1 MNVSKVPIPVS
12 DSPGSIHK
20 PLFPQTSLR
29 PYTHKVNPSLYQI
42 NTKVLLSEL
51 SAPAVLDDL
60 PESFLD
66 EVKALRFDWVWPLG
80 VWALGDAGRGIS
92 RSNREW
98 HEEYRRALPDLTE
111 KDICGSPF
119 AVAGYHVAPELGGD
133 EALARLRERL
143 ANRGIRLLLDF
154 VPNHVALD
162 HPWVNT
168 HPDFFIRG
176 TEADLYGQPRNYVR
190 LPNGEIF
197 AHGRDPYF
205 PGWPD
210 TLQLNYFNPALREQM
225 IAELKRVASQCDGV
239 RCDMAMLLE
248 PEVFARTWSARNGSF
263 EERLPHFWPEAIRR
277 VKAEHPDFLFMAEV
291 YWDYEYKLQ
300 QHGFDYTYDKALY
313 DRLVESNPQ
322 AVRAHLSAPL
332 SYQQKM
338 VRFLE
343 NHDEPR
349 IASRVST
356 DQSKAMALV
365 SYLTPGLRFF
375 HRGQLEGHKI
385 RVPVHLKRGP
395 RETNNPELAAF
406 YNTLLPIVQSDV
418 AREGEWTLLTP
429 LPAWKG
435 NPSHDNFVTFLLTLG
450 KDWLLVAVNL
460 APYRSQCRISLPSG
474 LFTGANVRLVDL
486 LTQANYERSVQEI
499 TGPGL
504 FIECNGYK
512 GHVFTF

>member
-1 MNVSKVPIPVS
+1 M
-12 DSPGSIHK
+12 
-20 PLFPQTSLR
+20 
-29 PYTHKVNPSLYQI
+29 NPSLYQI

-168 HPDFFIRG
+168 QPDFFIRG

-210 TLQLNYFNPALREQM
+210 TLQLNYFNPALREQI
-225 IAELKRVASQCDGV
+225 IAELQRVASQCDGV

-248 PEVFARTWSARNGSF
+248 PEVFARTWNGRNGSF
-263 EERLPHFWPEAIRR
+263 DATIPHFWPEAIKR
-277 VKAEHPDFLFMAEV
+277 VKGAHPDFLFMAEV

-313 DRLVESNPQ
+313 DRLVESN
-322 AVRAHLSAPL
+322 AKSVRSHLAAPL
-332 SYQQKM
+332 AYQQKM

-356 DQSKAMALV
+356 DHSEAMALV
-365 SYLTPGLRFF
+365 SYLAPGLRFF
-375 HRGQLEGHKI
+375 HRGQFEGHTV
-385 RVPVHLKRGP
+385 RVPVHLARGP
-395 RETNNPELAAF
+395 KENTNPKVTRF
-406 YNTLLPIVQSDV
+406 YNTLLPIVQSEL
-418 AREGEWTLLTP
+418 ARSGDWKL
-429 LPAWKG
+429 LPAQAAWDG
-435 NPSHDNFVTFLLTLG
+435 NKTHENFITYLVTLDTQ
-450 KDWLLVAVNL
+450 WMLVVVNL
-460 APYRSQCRISLPSG
+460 AHYRGQCRISLPPH
-474 LFTGANVRLVDL
+474 LFQGETLQLVDL
-486 LTQANYERSVQEI
+486 LTNTRYDRSSEEV
-499 TGPGL
+499 TDPGL
-504 FIECNGYK
+504 FIDCDGYK
-512 GHVFTF
+512 AHIFSADS